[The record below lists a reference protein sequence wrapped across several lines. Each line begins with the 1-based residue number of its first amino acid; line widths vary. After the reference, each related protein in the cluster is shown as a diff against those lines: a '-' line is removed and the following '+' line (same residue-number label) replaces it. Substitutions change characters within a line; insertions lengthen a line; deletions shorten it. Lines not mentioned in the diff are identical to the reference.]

1 MGIAAY
7 DTKKVNAVMEAVE
20 NTPRK
25 KYLTRFMLCVNIC
38 IDDKK
43 NPILLTYHLYIFVK

>member
-25 KYLTRFMLCVNIC
+25 KYYEDMAS
-38 IDDKK
+38 
-43 NPILLTYHLYIFVK
+43 LLRM